1 MLVVYCHMDNL
12 AGSQFG
18 QTVSKIHDNLVNFIL
33 KSHLPFVQ
41 ITSILA
47 KKGHESLKL
56 LSKMAMKNRTQI
68 SIWNILTEK
77 TRPTTFSEVPL
88 LLEIFLWNNPKS
100 HVPRTF
106 QLDYLETFCKW

>member
-1 MLVVYCHMDNL
+1 MLVVYCHIDNL

-56 LSKMAMKNRTQI
+56 LSKMAMK
-68 SIWNILTEK
+68 K
-77 TRPTTFSEVPL
+77 
-88 LLEIFLWNNPKS
+88 
-100 HVPRTF
+100 
-106 QLDYLETFCKW
+106 